1 MANESIIKAAGQAY
15 APNPGQYDL
24 SGFIQGITAVAA
36 GVVKQG
42 QIRKKM
48 QSDLNKFYFPSA
60 NPQVQAV
67 AEVIKAKV
75 MDPKENFSV
84 QEGINALKTL
94 EYQIKTVLPK
104 INTKFGDIDKKGLA
118 GSVEPFAEN
127 YVNNIATGQLDQT
140 IKIGNETASAVYRV
154 NPQTLGLEMMGIDGG
169 FVTPELLYANL
180 GNLPTLDTASKP
192 TTKMIGYV
200 DDKFAK
206 GEKGSWK
213 ETSDGITNYFN
224 NQIVPNKKVF
234 LAFLSDNMDGFTI
247 TNKKNITE
255 EISWYDHYMD
265 QTMDENQKAIV
276 QPVLDGITDPEV
288 LKRTKQ
294 IYMNE
299 LMKGDKNLK
308 KDFNSY
314 LEKIK
319 LAKDP
324 GDIVET
330 PAYVLGS
337 EFNPSVNN
345 PADFKLGRF
354 SRAMFHMLKYD
365 MSKKKYTGT
374 FYKKAD
380 GDILATLTDYKVVFR
395 KVANNDENGKKLPS
409 RIQMYRQ
416 DGKENNVAIGNPFEA
431 SQEGVA
437 KAMPSIKSAL
447 SMTESKA
454 ELTSAENYRLFL
466 KNENNWDYLTRGS
479 NIYGEKRNYTNL

>member
-67 AEVIKAKV
+67 AEAIKAKV
-75 MDPKENFSV
+75 IDPKENFSV

-94 EYQIKTVLPK
+94 EYQVKTVLPK

-140 IKIGNETASAVYRV
+140 IKIGNEAASAVYRV

-247 TNKKNITE
+247 TNKEGITE
-255 EISWYDHYMD
+255 EISWYDHYMK
-265 QTMDENQKAIV
+265 TSMDENQKVIV
-276 QPVLDGITDPEV
+276 EEGFNKIGDADVV
-288 LKRTKQ
+288 KRAKQ
-294 IYMNE
+294 IFMNE

-308 KDFNSY
+308 QDFNSY

-324 GDIVET
+324 GNIVEP
-330 PAYVLGS
+330 PASFRTIEYTSLENDSPEIFNVKIDVSKYTKDEAKQFNVAEVVINSAHSIKESDVASAKALQKYNLKNNTGLGIELVLGGKTTDGNQKVYYRKS
-337 EFNPSVNN
+337 MQGGEGAEVRISNEFVYDDFENIDKYILPDVFNN
-345 PADFKLGRF
+345 TKGAPKFKGNV
-354 SRAMFHMLKYD
+354 YN
-365 MSKKKYTGT
+365 
-374 FYKKAD
+374 
-380 GDILATLTDYKVVFR
+380 DIFNHL
-395 KVANNDENGKKLPS
+395 
-409 RIQMYRQ
+409 Q
-416 DGKENNVAIGNPFEA
+416 
-431 SQEGVA
+431 
-437 KAMPSIKSAL
+437 
-447 SMTESKA
+447 
-454 ELTSAENYRLFL
+454 
-466 KNENNWDYLTRGS
+466 
-479 NIYGEKRNYTNL
+479 NIPWN

>member
-1 MANESIIKAAGQAY
+1 MANESIIKAAGAAY

-36 GVVKQG
+36 GIVKQKE
-42 QIRKKM
+42 IRKKM
-48 QSDLNKFYFPSA
+48 QSDLDKFYFPSA
-60 NPQVQAV
+60 NPQVQGV
-67 AEVIKAKV
+67 AEAIKARV
-75 MDPKENFSV
+75 MDTKQNFSL

-94 EYQIKTVLPK
+94 EYQVKTVLPK

-140 IKIGNETASAVYRV
+140 ITIGDESASAVYRV
-154 NPQTLGLEMMGIDGG
+154 NPQTLSLEIMGMDGL
-169 FVTPELLYANL
+169 FTTPELLYANL

-192 TTKMIGYV
+192 TTKIIGYV

-247 TNKKNITE
+247 TNKEGITE

-294 IYMNE
+294 IYMNQ

-319 LAKDP
+319 SAKDP
-324 GDIVET
+324 GDIVEP

-337 EFNPSVNN
+337 EFKPMKN
-345 PADFKLGRF
+345 AETKKLSAVQTLIEGMQKGELGSS
-354 SRAMFHMLKYD
+354 SRHLPNIYIKANKLKKGEKVQYA
-365 MSKKKYTGT
+365 
-374 FYKKAD
+374 FYKRNFDSNKQDEQLTEFFGNNEAD
-380 GDILATLTDYKVVFR
+380 IANTMKIIGPVIGLNTTKELQELENFLMYYK
-395 KVANNDENGKKLPS
+395 
-409 RIQMYRQ
+409 
-416 DGKENNVAIGNPFEA
+416 
-431 SQEGVA
+431 
-437 KAMPSIKSAL
+437 
-447 SMTESKA
+447 
-454 ELTSAENYRLFL
+454 
-466 KNENNWDYLTRGS
+466 YL
-479 NIYGEKRNYTNL
+479 

>member
-1 MANESIIKAAGQAY
+1 MANNAIIQAAGAAY
-15 APNPGQYDL
+15 KPVQGQYDL
-24 SGFIQGITAVAA
+24 SGFINGITAVAA

-67 AEVIKAKV
+67 AEAIKAKV
-75 MDPKENFSV
+75 IDPKENFSV

-94 EYQIKTVLPK
+94 EYQVKTVLPK

-140 IKIGNETASAVYRV
+140 IKIGNEAASAVYRV
-154 NPQTLGLEMMGIDGG
+154 NPQTLGLEMMGIDGS

-276 QPVLDGITDPEV
+276 QPILDDITDPEV

-294 IYMNE
+294 IYMNQ

-319 LAKDP
+319 SAKDP
-324 GDIVET
+324 GDIVEP
-330 PAYVLGS
+330 PASFRTIKYADDGIFDDMKIDVSNYTKEEARQLSVAEVVINSVHSIKESDVASAKALQKYNLKNNTGLGIELVLGG
-337 EFNPSVNN
+337 
-345 PADFKLGRF
+345 KT
-354 SRAMFHMLKYD
+354 K
-365 MSKKKYTGT
+365 
-374 FYKKAD
+374 D
-380 GDILATLTDYKVVFR
+380 GDQKVYYRKSMQGGEGAEVRISNEFVYYDLELIDELILPDLF
-395 KVANNDENGKKLPS
+395 NNTKGAPKFKTNVYNDIFNSLPS
-409 RIQMYRQ
+409 
-416 DGKENNVAIGNPFEA
+416 
-431 SQEGVA
+431 
-437 KAMPSIKSAL
+437 
-447 SMTESKA
+447 
-454 ELTSAENYRLFL
+454 
-466 KNENNWDYLTRGS
+466 KN
-479 NIYGEKRNYTNL
+479 